1 MKRRTLL
8 YIPILLILLSASAS
22 PQRPTYP
29 KVPPPM
35 DPDSAGPP
43 APPATFPRRIDLQQ
57 LQKEADDLALTAQ
70 TIPGDVAS
78 VRKGMLP
85 KDIIPKL
92 KQIEKLSKHLR
103 TQLNQ

>member
-1 MKRRTLL
+1 MNRTLL
-8 YIPILLILLSASAS
+8 SIPILLCLLSASAL

-29 KVPPPM
+29 KAPPSM
-35 DPDSAGPP
+35 DPDTT
-43 APPATFPRRIDLQQ
+43 APPPPTLNFPRRINLQQ

-70 TIPGDVAS
+70 TIPADVAS

-85 KDIIPKL
+85 KDIIQKL

-103 TQLNQ
+103 TELNQ

>member
-1 MKRRTLL
+1 MKRRTLF
-8 YIPILLILLSASAS
+8 YIPVLLILLSASAS

-29 KVPPPM
+29 KPPQSM
-35 DPDSAGPP
+35 EPDQTGPP
-43 APPATFPRRIDLQQ
+43 APPTNFPRRIDLRQ

-85 KDIIPKL
+85 KDIIQKL

-103 TQLNQ
+103 SQLNQ

>member
-1 MKRRTLL
+1 VKIITLFCTVVVFC
-8 YIPILLILLSASAS
+8 LISATAL

-35 DPDSAGPP
+35 DTDTANPTPP
-43 APPATFPRRIDLQQ
+43 ANLPRHLDLQQ
-57 LQKEADDLALTAQ
+57 MQRDADDLARTAQ
-70 TIPGDVAS
+70 SIPTDVAS

-85 KDIIPKL
+85 KDIIQKL

-103 TQLNQ
+103 TQLNP